1 MQQRSLLNKLR
12 SKSRNCVLIYKRGHR
27 ILAVALEFVP
37 LEPKSV
43 HRLKQLNNKS
53 DKIYFEDRC
62 KKDKRDADIKQVV
75 EVGEK

>member
-1 MQQRSLLNKLR
+1 M
-12 SKSRNCVLIYKRGHR
+12 
-27 ILAVALEFVP
+27 AALEFVP

-62 KKDKRDADIKQVV
+62 KKDKRDAHIKQVV